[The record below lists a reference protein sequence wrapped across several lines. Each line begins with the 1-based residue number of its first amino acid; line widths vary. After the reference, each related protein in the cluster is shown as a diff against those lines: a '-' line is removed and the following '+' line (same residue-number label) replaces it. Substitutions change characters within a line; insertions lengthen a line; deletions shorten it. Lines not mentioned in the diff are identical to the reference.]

1 VSNARPSGQ
10 YAVRAEADNVA
21 RMTTQLLEQFSAALA
36 ERASAVQA
44 AVAAIRLHHGRHLSA
59 TLWQPDVA
67 LASEQSLPRRE
78 EFELLAAGGTVKAK
92 LAGRDPGTNLAALR
106 LERPIQFSA
115 WTHGEPIAGALALAF
130 GADGTGGVRTRL
142 GVVNAAGPEWTSS
155 SGGRLDR
162 YIALDLAL
170 GRAEEGG
177 PALDAAGRLVGITT
191 FGPRGRVLVI
201 PAATIARV
209 VPALIKEGRIARGW
223 LGVGLAPVAV
233 PDALQAEAG
242 QPVGA
247 MVMSLVAD
255 GPAAKAGIVAGDIV
269 LSVNSTPARRLRD
282 IAAALGAESVG
293 RSADLRLIR
302 GGALVSVQATIE
314 ARPAA

>member
-1 VSNARPSGQ
+1 
-10 YAVRAEADNVA
+10 
-21 RMTTQLLEQFSAALA
+21 MTPILEQFSAALA
-36 ERASAVQA
+36 EQASAVQA
-44 AVAAIRLHHGRHLSA
+44 AVAAVPLHHGRHLSA

-67 LASEQSLPRRE
+67 LASEQSLPRRD
-78 EFELLAAGGTVKAK
+78 EFDLSVAGATMKAK
-92 LAGRDPGTNLAALR
+92 LAGRDAGTNLAALR
-106 LERPIQFSA
+106 LERPVACNA
-115 WTHGEPIAGALALAF
+115 WTPAEPIAGALALAF
-130 GADGTGGVRTRL
+130 AADGTGGVRTRL
-142 GVVNAAGPEWTSS
+142 GVVNAAGAEWTSS
-155 SGGRLDR
+155 AGGRLDR
-162 YIALDLAL
+162 YISLDLTLA
-170 GRAEEGG
+170 RAEEGG
-177 PALDAAGRLVGITT
+177 PALDAAGRLLGITT

-209 VPALIKEGRIARGW
+209 VPALLKEGRIARGW

-247 MVMSLVAD
+247 MVMSLAAD
-255 GPAAKAGIVAGDIV
+255 GPAAKAGIIAGDIV
-269 LSVNSTPARRLRD
+269 LSVNNTPARRLRD

-293 RSADLRLIR
+293 RRADLRLIR

>member
-1 VSNARPSGQ
+1 
-10 YAVRAEADNVA
+10 
-21 RMTTQLLEQFSAALA
+21 MTTQLLEQFSAALA

-44 AVAAIRLHHGRHLSA
+44 SVAAVRLHHGRHLSA

-78 EFELLAAGGTVKAK
+78 EFELLVAGATVKAK

-106 LERPIQFSA
+106 LERPIEVNT
-115 WTHGEPIAGALALAF
+115 WTPAEPTAGTLALAF
-130 GADGTGGVRTRL
+130 GADGSGGVRTRL
-142 GVVNAAGPEWTSS
+142 GVINAAGPEWTSS
-155 SGGRLDR
+155 AGGRLDR
-162 YIALDLAL
+162 YIALDLTL

-177 PALDAAGRLVGITT
+177 PALDASGRLLGITT

-201 PAATIARV
+201 PAATIARI

-247 MVMSLVAD
+247 MVMSLIAD

-293 RSADLRLIR
+293 RTADLRVIR

>member
-1 VSNARPSGQ
+1 
-10 YAVRAEADNVA
+10 
-21 RMTTQLLEQFSAALA
+21 MTTQLLEQFSAALA
-36 ERASAVQA
+36 ERASAVCASLA
-44 AVAAIRLHHGRHLSA
+44 AVRLNHGRHLSA
-59 TLWQPDVA
+59 TLWQPDIAVT
-67 LASEQSLPRRE
+67 SEQSLPRRE
-78 EFELLAAGGTVKAK
+78 EFELLAAGATVKAK

-106 LERPIQFSA
+106 LERPIESSA
-115 WTHGEPIAGALALAF
+115 WTHGEPIAGALALAY
-130 GADGTGGVRTRL
+130 GADATGGVRTRL
-142 GVVNAAGPEWTSS
+142 GVVNAAGPAWTSS
-155 SGGRLDR
+155 AGGRLDR
-162 YIALDLAL
+162 YIALDLTL

-177 PALDAAGRLVGITT
+177 PALDASGRLLGITT

-209 VPALIKEGRIARGW
+209 VPALVKDGRIARGW

-242 QPVGA
+242 QPIGA

-293 RSADLRLIR
+293 RSADLRVIR

>member
-1 VSNARPSGQ
+1 MTIQLIEKFSG
-10 YAVRAEADNVA
+10 
-21 RMTTQLLEQFSAALA
+21 ALA
-36 ERASAVQA
+36 ERASGVQG
-44 AVAAIRLHHGRHLSA
+44 AVAARASGCQAAGAAIPLHHGRHLSA

-67 LASEQSLPRRE
+67 LTSEQSLPRRE
-78 EFELLAAGGTVKAK
+78 EFELLVAGGDTLKAK
-92 LAGRDPGTNLAALR
+92 LAGRDPGPTRAALR
-106 LERPIQFSA
+106 LERPIEFSA
-115 WTHGEPIAGALALAF
+115 WRHAEPIAGALALAF

-155 SGGRLDR
+155 AGGRLDR
-162 YIALDLAL
+162 YIALDLTL

-177 PALDAAGRLVGITT
+177 PALDASGRLLGITT

-209 VPALIKEGRIARGW
+209 VPALIRDGRIARGW

-233 PDALQAEAG
+233 PDALQAQAG
-242 QPVGA
+242 QTSGA
-247 MVMSLVAD
+247 MVMSLVGD

-282 IAAALGAESVG
+282 IAAALGSESVG
-293 RSADLRLIR
+293 RTAELRVIP
-302 GGALVSVQATIE
+302 GGGPRSGPGQ
-314 ARPAA
+314 

>member
-1 VSNARPSGQ
+1 
-10 YAVRAEADNVA
+10 
-21 RMTTQLLEQFSAALA
+21 MTTPILEQFSAALA
-36 ERASAVQA
+36 ERAAAVQPSLA
-44 AVAAIRLHHGRHLSA
+44 GIRLHHGRHLTA

-67 LASEQSLPRRE
+67 IASEQSLPRRE
-78 EFELLAAGGTVKAK
+78 QFELVAAGGTVVKAK
-92 LAGRDPGTNLAALR
+92 LAGRDPGTNIVALR
-106 LERPIQFSA
+106 LERPIEFTA
-115 WTHGEPIAGALALAF
+115 WTHAEPIAGALALAF
-130 GADGTGGVRTRL
+130 GADGTGGVRSRL

-155 SGGRLDR
+155 AGGRLDR
-162 YIALDLAL
+162 YIALDLTL

-177 PALDAAGRLVGITT
+177 PALDASGRLLGITT

-201 PAATIARV
+201 PAAAIARV
-209 VPALIKEGRIARGW
+209 VPALHKEGRIARGW

-242 QPVGA
+242 QPIGA
-247 MVMSLVAD
+247 MVMSLIAD

-269 LSVNSTPARRLRD
+269 LSVNSTAAHRLRD

-293 RSADLRLIR
+293 RTAELRVIR